1 MRIGVVT
8 TSYPRFDGDA
18 AGSFV
23 AAHVAVLRA
32 AGHDVEVI
40 SAQSIIGDDAAS
52 ESFPTGVGARLVDG
66 AGAPDELERGGTRLY
81 IDAARFTT
89 AMTATVIR
97 RSRDWDL
104 TIAHWLAP
112 SALAA
117 LPARGPLLAIAHG
130 GDIHTLR
137 RLRLL
142 APALYL
148 LRARGARLAFVT
160 EELRSIAR
168 AAAPGLR
175 RYLDDAI
182 VQPMGIDVARFAALR
197 HPRAAEQPLANVVVV
212 RSTGELRAAELPP
225 TILVVARLVPIKGVD
240 VAVEALRRLSTS
252 AGLLI
257 AGDGPE
263 RGRLETLA
271 AIATARPMALAASA
285 PPSRTVGFLGA
296 VDAATRDQLL
306 RDADLVVIPSRVLP
320 NGRSE
325 GSPMIALEA
334 LAAGVPLV
342 ASAVGGLRELPG
354 IALVPPDDPAAL
366 AAAID
371 RTLVAPPARVDI
383 SHLDW
388 RRVSARLLDHA
399 HARR

>member
-23 AAHVAVLRA
+23 AAHVAAMRA

-40 SAQSIIGDDAAS
+40 SAQTIARGDGIGL
-52 ESFPTGVGARLVDG
+52 FDG
-66 AGAPDELERGGTRLY
+66 AGAPDELERGGPRLY
-81 IDAARFTT
+81 VDAARFTA
-89 AMTATVIR
+89 AMTAKVALRAHT
-97 RSRDWDL
+97 WDL
-104 TIAHWLAP
+104 AIAHWLAP
-112 SALAA
+112 SALSV
-117 LPARGPLLAIAHG
+117 LPSRTPLLAIAHG

-142 APALYL
+142 SPALHL

-168 AAAPGLR
+168 AASPRLAG
-175 RYLDDAI
+175 YIDAAL
-182 VQPMGIDVARFAALR
+182 VQPMGIDVARFAALGR
-197 HPRAAEQPLANVVVV
+197 GDTAPR
-212 RSTGELRAAELPP
+212 RKTM
-225 TILVVARLVPIKGVD
+225 LVVARLVPVKGVD
-240 VAVEALRRLSTS
+240 VAIDAYRRLETH
-252 AGLLI
+252 ADLAI

-263 RGRLETLA
+263 RTRLERLA
-271 AIATARPMALAASA
+271 RATIGAHASRE
-285 PPSRTVGFLGA
+285 STIRFLGA
-296 VDAATRDQLL
+296 VDASARDQLL
-306 RDADLVVIPSRVLP
+306 READLVVIPSRVLP

-334 LAAGVPLV
+334 LAAGVPIV
-342 ASAVGGLRELPG
+342 ASAVGGLRDLPG
-354 IALVPPDDPAAL
+354 ILHVRPDDPVAL

-371 RTLVAPPARVDI
+371 GALAAPHAPVDV

-388 RRVSARLLDHA
+388 PRVCARLLDHA
-399 HARR
+399 RL